1 MTESRALRC
10 GQASLGRSAR
20 DPIGR
25 AGTQA
30 LYHVPALLSYEYAFP
45 RHAGLHVVC
54 TVSGRNIEPDEYEHA
69 LSHRPMTH

>member
-1 MTESRALRC
+1 MGILALPYRA
-10 GQASLGRSAR
+10 
-20 DPIGR
+20 
-25 AGTQA
+25 
-30 LYHVPALLSYEYAFP
+30 PALLSYEYAFP